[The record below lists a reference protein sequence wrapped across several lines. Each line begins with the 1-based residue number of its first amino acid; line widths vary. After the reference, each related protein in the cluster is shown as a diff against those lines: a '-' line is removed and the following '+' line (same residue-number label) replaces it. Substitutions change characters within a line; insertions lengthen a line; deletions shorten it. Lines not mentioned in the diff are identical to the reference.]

1 MPRKHALTFYSE
13 ARAREQTNVTH
24 PLNLTS
30 EKVLELYEFNE
41 WINFINFKK
50 GGISLWGSRGIIS

>member
-41 WINFINFKK
+41 
-50 GGISLWGSRGIIS
+50 